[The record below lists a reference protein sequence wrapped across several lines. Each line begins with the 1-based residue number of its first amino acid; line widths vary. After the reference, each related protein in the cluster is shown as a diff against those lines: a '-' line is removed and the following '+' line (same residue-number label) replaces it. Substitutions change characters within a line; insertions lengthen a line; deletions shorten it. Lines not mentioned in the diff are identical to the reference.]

1 MESFHIAVTNPIN
14 KINFNGIDYFSQQE
28 SVSSDDTEIVMDE
41 NITPD
46 RQVEILEK
54 ALVQTRENAFQAGYE
69 EGRNSS
75 MNDMESRIKELSS
88 DFTQMVQ
95 GLGEQYKV
103 LFNFQEKTILK
114 LSLRIAEKILY
125 EELSHKKEITDYLVK
140 MLKKIL
146 MEMMEQKKIT
156 VSLNPDWLKE
166 FKRDKFLDQI
176 DLPLHEKIQFIE
188 DDNLHPGECLVESED
203 FFIDAT
209 LNHQFKLMENHLK
222 QEYLKWN

>member
-14 KINFNGIDYFSQQE
+14 KINFKGIDYSSQKE
-28 SVSSDDTEIVMDE
+28 SESSDQTDIIMDD
-41 NITPD
+41 NMTPD
-46 RQVEILEK
+46 QQVVILEK
-54 ALVQTRENAFQAGYE
+54 ALEQTRDNAFQAGYE

-75 MNDMESRIKELSS
+75 LNDMKSRIKELSS

-95 GLGEQYKV
+95 GLDKQYKV
-103 LFNFQEKTILK
+103 LFNLQEKTLLS
-114 LSLRIAEKILY
+114 LSLRIAEKILN
-125 EELSHKKEITDYLVK
+125 EELSHKKEITEYLAK

-166 FKRDKFLDQI
+166 FKRDEFLNQI
-176 DLPLHEKIQFIE
+176 DLPLHEKIQFI
-188 DDNLHPGECLVESED
+188 DDDKLHPGECLVESED